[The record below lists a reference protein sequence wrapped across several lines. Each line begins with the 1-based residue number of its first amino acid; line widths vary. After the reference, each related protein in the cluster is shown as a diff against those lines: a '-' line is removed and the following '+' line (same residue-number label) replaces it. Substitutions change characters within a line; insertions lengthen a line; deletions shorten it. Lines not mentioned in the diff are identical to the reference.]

1 MTVSSWCFKRFERLS
16 VIVTSVGANFGL
28 AYKMEYINFEA
39 DEENQNLSSDDEFS
53 LSPPNDNFIDDC
65 AEYDPSSFYRFVNQT
80 RDPTEVLD
88 DNDQSHPDR
97 QDLQPEMF
105 LAENREHVEF
115 DDVSKAIK
123 CANKFKKNLLN
134 FKDGDIK
141 VSFFD
146 AILYGLLSKFYEKNE
161 VLREDAKHVFGEEFV
176 DKLFR
181 EKEFI

>member
-1 MTVSSWCFKRFERLS
+1 MTVSSWRFKRFERLS
-16 VIVTSVGANFGL
+16 VIVTSLGANFGL

-97 QDLQPEMF
+97 QDL
-105 LAENREHVEF
+105 
-115 DDVSKAIK
+115 
-123 CANKFKKNLLN
+123 
-134 FKDGDIK
+134 
-141 VSFFD
+141 
-146 AILYGLLSKFYEKNE
+146 
-161 VLREDAKHVFGEEFV
+161 
-176 DKLFR
+176 
-181 EKEFI
+181 